1 MTTFVTQTRKAQK
14 LNTIVGVALCLV
26 CITAVS
32 QAQIGRVPHPGRQTA
47 ASASAPVASMEKS
60 PEDKKL
66 YAAALEKFS
75 GAKPPNSCNSETID
89 FGSVPQGTISLRICT
104 ITVTGGNPIVSI
116 SVKDNNGA
124 NPSPLFKIEKSQSQK
139 ACDATAPAKDDVAGT
154 CSILIGFLPADKSSK
169 VTGTMTIQFLDNTS
183 ISSTFNGTGTAAASC
198 LSPTHAW
205 LPLNSGFQEGDLYPL
220 LPANIPKEL
229 ALAVYKDFGDPIR
242 ESVINCFYSTNGLSS
257 YFNQLQS
264 IYNSASGSTTV
275 TANIG
280 SLNFL
285 NGMQITVGTNPQ
297 IASSNTTSTMP
308 ASVTT
313 TVGVPTLSSTAAAQA
328 AQNILNGGTLF
339 GSDLFPLLSKQST
352 GLIYLA
358 AQAKEG
364 VDIQKFN
371 NNSITLS
378 NPSTHTFLGLQGY
391 LQYSSSNT
399 AANSTDSAGSI
410 FLSAMYGYSLMN
422 HSYSVQNG
430 FGGRV
435 NSQIG
440 QVGAGIL
447 ISGVA
452 KIAVYRGF
460 GPSQRYTD
468 SSTMATSS
476 VNDFNKWSV
485 AIAYQSSGSGKSK

>member
-1 MTTFVTQTRKAQK
+1 VVHIDIK
-14 LNTIVGVALCLV
+14 
-26 CITAVS
+26 
-32 QAQIGRVPHPGRQTA
+32 
-47 ASASAPVASMEKS
+47 
-60 PEDKKL
+60 DK
-66 YAAALEKFS
+66 
-75 GAKPPNSCNSETID
+75 
-89 FGSVPQGTISLRICT
+89 
-104 ITVTGGNPIVSI
+104 
-116 SVKDNNGA
+116 NGA
-124 NPSPLFKIEKSQSQK
+124 TPSPLFKSEKSK
-139 ACDATAPAKDDVAGT
+139 KDPACAATPTAAAILGGT
-154 CSILIGFLPADKSSK
+154 CTILIGFMPDDNSA
-169 VTGTMTIQFLDNTS
+169 VTGTMTVQYLDGTS
-183 ISSTFNGTGTAAASC
+183 SKPSSLKGTGTTAASC
-198 LSPTHAW
+198 LSPTHSW
-205 LPLNSGFQEGDLYPL
+205 LPLNKGFDQGDLYPL
-220 LPANIPKEL
+220 LPTNIPQEL

-242 ESVINCFYSTNGLSS
+242 KSVINCFYSTNGLSS

-264 IYNSASGSTTV
+264 IYNAASGSTTV

-297 IASSNTTSTMP
+297 VASSNTSSTTP
-308 ASVTT
+308 ASSTT
-313 TVGVPTLSSTAAAQA
+313 IGGVATLSATAAAQA
-328 AQNILNGGTLF
+328 AQNILNGGTIF
-339 GSDLFPLLSKQST
+339 GSDLFPLLSKQSN

-378 NPSTHTFLGLQGY
+378 NPSTHTFVGLQSY

-399 AANSTDSAGSI
+399 AANSNDPAGSI

-435 NSQIG
+435 NSQIA

-460 GPSQRYTD
+460 GPSQRYID
-468 SSTMATSS
+468 SSTMATSP

>member
-1 MTTFVTQTRKAQK
+1 MTTFVTTTRRAEK
-14 LNTIVGVALCLV
+14 LIKIVGLASCMVFLA
-26 CITAVS
+26 AVS
-32 QAQIGRVPHPGRQTA
+32 QAQIGRVPHPARQRA
-47 ASASAPVASMEKS
+47 VPSSYPAPTGQPGTTNFGFRVTSEI
-60 PEDKKL
+60 L
-66 YAAALEKFS
+66 ALD
-75 GAKPPNSCNSETID
+75 GATPID
-89 FGSVPQGTISLRICT
+89 FGSVSQGTVALRIG
-104 ITVTGGNPIVSI
+104 TVDVTAGNPIVSI
-116 SVKDNNGA
+116 DIKDSNGA
-124 NPSPLFKIEKSQSQK
+124 DPSTLFKSEKSDDKPCAS
-139 ACDATAPAKDDVAGT
+139 TAPAKDDPAGSCT
-154 CSILIGFLPADKSSK
+154 ILIGFSPNEKSD
-169 VTGTMTIQFLDNTS
+169 VTGTMIVQFLDG
-183 ISSTFNGTGTAAASC
+183 SSKSYSLKGTGTAAVSTLC
-198 LSPTHAW
+198 PTHAW
-205 LPLNSGFQEGDLYPL
+205 LPLNKGFDQGDLYPL
-220 LPANIPKEL
+220 LPSNVPADL
-229 ALAVYKDFGDPIR
+229 ALEVYKDFGDPIR
-242 ESVINCFYSTNGLSS
+242 KSVVNCFYSTNGLSS

-275 TANIG
+275 NAQIG

-285 NGMQITVGTNPQ
+285 NGMQVTVGTNPQ
-297 IASSNTTSTMP
+297 IASSNATATSSTP
-308 ASVTT
+308 GTIIG
-313 TVGVPTLSSTAAAQA
+313 GVPTLSATAASQA
-328 AQNILNGGTLF
+328 AQNILYGGTIF
-339 GSDLFPLLSKQST
+339 GSDIFPLLSKQSN

-364 VDIQKFN
+364 IDIQKFN

-378 NPSTHTFLGLQGY
+378 NPSTHTFIGLQGY
-391 LQYSSSNT
+391 LQYSSSNN
-399 AANSTDSAGSI
+399 AANSNDPAGSI

-435 NSQIG
+435 NSQIA

-468 SSTMATSS
+468 GSTMATTS

>member
-1 MTTFVTQTRKAQK
+1 MTTLVTNTRQGKK
-14 LNTIVGVALCLV
+14 LIKVVGLALCLAF
-26 CITAVS
+26 TAVVS
-32 QAQIGRVPHPGRQTA
+32 TAQIGRVPHPYRQKAAPSSYPAPTA
-47 ASASAPVASMEKS
+47 TPVTGKI
-60 PEDKKL
+60 L
-66 YAAALEKFS
+66 ALEGKAADF
-75 GAKPPNSCNSETID
+75 D
-89 FGSVPQGTISLRICT
+89 FGPVLQGAVAFKVATVPVQDH
-104 ITVTGGNPIVSI
+104 NPIVSI
-116 SVKDNNGA
+116 DIKDSNGA
-124 NPSPLFKIEKSQSQK
+124 DPSPLFKSERSNDK
-139 ACDATAPAKDDVAGT
+139 ACAADATVSAGNCT
-154 CSILIGFLPADKSSK
+154 ILIGFSPNEKST
-169 VTGTMTIQFLDNTS
+169 VTGTVTVQYLDPTS
-183 ISSTFNGTGTAAASC
+183 SKSYSLTGTGAAAV
-198 LSPTHAW
+198 LSLCPTHAW
-205 LPLNSGFQEGDLYPL
+205 LPLTKGFDQGDIYPL
-220 LPANIPKEL
+220 LQTNIPQDL

-242 ESVINCFYSTNGLSS
+242 KSVVNCFYSTNGLSS

-275 TANIG
+275 NAQIG

-297 IASSNTTSTMP
+297 IASSNTSAPTST
-308 ASVTT
+308 SGTIIG
-313 TVGVPTLSSTAAAQA
+313 GVPTLSATAAAQA
-328 AQNILNGGTLF
+328 AQNILNGGTIF
-339 GSDLFPLLSKQST
+339 GSDLFPLLSKQSNA
-352 GLIYLA
+352 LIYLA

-378 NPSTHTFLGLQGY
+378 NPSTHTFIGLQGY
-391 LQYSSSNT
+391 LQYSSSNN
-399 AANSTDSAGSI
+399 AANSNDPAGSI

-422 HSYSVQNG
+422 HSYSLQNG

-452 KIAVYRGF
+452 RIAVYRGF

-468 SSTMATSS
+468 SSTMATTP